1 MGKVT
6 QKDKRRMLIWSL
18 LIIIIA
24 SYISVFSIDYWS
36 KILANKKEKAT
47 LEEKYNELLKQ
58 EEILTDE
65 MNKLQDPEYVAEYAR
80 EKFSYSKEGE
90 IKIIIPDSDN

>member
-36 KILANKKEKAT
+36 KILANKKEKET
-47 LEEKYNELLKQ
+47 LEQKYNDLLKQ
-58 EEILTDE
+58 EKILTDE
-65 MNKLQDPEYVAEYAR
+65 MNKLQDPEYVAKYAR

>member
-36 KILANKKEKAT
+36 KILANKKEKET
-47 LEEKYNELLKQ
+47 LEQKYNDLLKQ

-65 MNKLQDPEYVAEYAR
+65 MNKLQDPEYVAKYAR

-90 IKIIIPDSDN
+90 LKIIIPDSDN